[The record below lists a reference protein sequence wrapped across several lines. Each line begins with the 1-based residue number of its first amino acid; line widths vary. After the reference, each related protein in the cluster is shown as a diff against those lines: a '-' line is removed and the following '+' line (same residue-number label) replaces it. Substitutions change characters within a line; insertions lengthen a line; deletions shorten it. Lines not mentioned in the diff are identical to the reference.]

1 MSHFELIIE
10 DGNTLHSS
18 IEEAKEAAYIEQ
30 IDRWGSENLI
40 EWYETDSGWEG
51 FNDLGFYKIV
61 QSDFE
66 GSKTRP

>member
-18 IEEAKEAAYIEQ
+18 VEEAKDAAHKEQ
-30 IDRWGSENLI
+30 IDRWGLENII

-61 QSDFE
+61 QS
-66 GSKTRP
+66 GY